1 MNCTEFQNAL
11 PDCIDGGAPAE
22 AEGHLKS
29 CAACAELVTDLKEIA
44 GQARLLAA
52 SEEPGPHVWARIAE
66 SIESGALGQTEVPA
80 PLRALWWGAGQNRW
94 AVPAWVGA
102 VAALLLLAF
111 GINTMRQAPAT
122 PSGGVAVVK
131 PAALVDDDDM
141 KFLAAVEK
149 RAPSKGAARY
159 KAHLEAVNA
168 SIRDAKRSVEQ
179 DPGNELARER
189 LIQAYDQKSAL
200 YEMAMARSMQ

>member
-1 MNCTEFQNAL
+1 MNCTEFQNELA
-11 PDCIDGGAPAE
+11 DFIDSEATAE
-22 AEGHLKS
+22 AQGHLKS
-29 CAACAELVTDLKEIA
+29 CTACAGLVADLREIS

-52 SEEPGPHVWARIAE
+52 ADEPGPEVWSRIE
-66 SIESGALGQTEVPA
+66 EALEREGLVRVEAPVPA
-80 PLRALWWGAGQNRW
+80 RALWWGAGQSSW
-94 AVPAWVGA
+94 AVPAWAAA

-111 GINTMRQAPAT
+111 GVNSLRQTPAVPDST
-122 PSGGVAVVK
+122 AVVQ

-149 RAPSKGAARY
+149 RAPSKSGRY
-159 KAHLEAVNA
+159 KKHMEAVNA

-200 YEMAMARSMQ
+200 YEMAMTQSMQ